1 MAAPRYTPVEML
13 RRLVGFDTVSAHS
26 NLALI
31 DWVAEYLAAY
41 GIPSTLTRD
50 DAGGKANLFA
60 TIGPAGRG
68 GVVLSGHTDVVP
80 VEGQPWSSDPFT
92 LTERDGR
99 LYGRGAADM
108 KGFIA
113 IALALVPE
121 MMARPLATPIHFAF
135 SYDEE
140 VGCIG
145 ARRLIAALPEGAARP
160 RLVIVGEPTG
170 MQIANAHKGCAVFAT
185 DIIGL
190 EAHSSTPERGVNAIS
205 AAAEI
210 VGFIDRLAEERRQAA
225 PAESPFD
232 PPYTTF
238 NVGAIS
244 GGTAHNIVP
253 RHCRLDWQYRMVPGE
268 DGAAIE
274 RRLAEFVEGDLL
286 PRLRR
291 TAPEASVTTTMV
303 AVVPPFRAGADSP
316 AEALVR
322 LLTGANAS
330 TVLSFASEAGLF
342 QEAGL
347 PVVICGPGSIDDA
360 HRPDEFIS
368 LEQLEAGTKF
378 VRRLVEWA
386 ATGV

>member
-1 MAAPRYTPVEML
+1 ML
-13 RRLVGFDTVSAHS
+13 RRLVAFDTVSAKS

-41 GIPSTLTRD
+41 GIAATLTRD
-50 DAGGKANLFA
+50 DSGAKANLFA
-60 TIGPAGRG
+60 SVGPAERG

-80 VEGQPWSSDPFT
+80 VEGQPWSSDPFA
-92 LTERDGR
+92 LTERGGR
-99 LYGRGAADM
+99 LHGRGAADM

-113 IALALVPE
+113 IALSLVPE
-121 MMARPLATPIHFAF
+121 MLERPLKTPIHLAF

-160 RLVIVGEPTG
+160 RLVVVGEPTL

-185 DIIGL
+185 EVTGL
-190 EAHSSTPERGVNAIS
+190 EAHSSTPERGVNAIA

-210 VGFIDRLAEERRQAA
+210 VGFIGRLAEERRQTA

-232 PPYTTF
+232 PPCTTF

-253 RHCRLDWQYRMVPGE
+253 RQCRLDWQYRLVPGE

-274 RRLAEFVEGDLL
+274 RRLAEFVERDLL
-286 PRLRR
+286 PRLRNV
-291 TAPEASVTTTMV
+291 APEAAVTTTTI
-303 AVVPPFRAGADSP
+303 AVVPPFQAEADSP

-322 LLTGANAS
+322 LLTGANAG
-330 TVLSFASEAGLF
+330 TALSFASEAGLF

-347 PVVICGPGSIDDA
+347 PAVICGPGSIDDA
-360 HRPDEFIS
+360 HRPDEFIA

-386 ATGV
+386 ATGK